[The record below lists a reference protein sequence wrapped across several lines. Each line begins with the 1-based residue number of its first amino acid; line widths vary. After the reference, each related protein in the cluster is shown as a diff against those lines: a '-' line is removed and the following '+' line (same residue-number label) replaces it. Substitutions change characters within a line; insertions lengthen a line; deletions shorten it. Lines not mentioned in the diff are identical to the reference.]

1 MREGSRAQPNDAKFA
16 EAACWKNLENE
27 NAHFDKET
35 LSYAQEV
42 STTFA
47 LSTVK
52 SRAL

>member
-1 MREGSRAQPNDAKFA
+1 MHESSRALPNDAKFA

-35 LSYAQEV
+35 LSSAQKV

-47 LSTVK
+47 L
-52 SRAL
+52 